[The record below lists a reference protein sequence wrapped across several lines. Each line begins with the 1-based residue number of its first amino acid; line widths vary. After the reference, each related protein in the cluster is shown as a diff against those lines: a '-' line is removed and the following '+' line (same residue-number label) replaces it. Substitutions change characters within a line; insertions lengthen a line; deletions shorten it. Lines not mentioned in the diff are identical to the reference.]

1 MDTDSTP
8 ESENEPDARPAAA
21 PVPTPGTSGS
31 APASTASLE
40 HDVRVAT
47 RTGRYALATAL
58 CAAIVSSVVSAGS
71 AVYVSRNE
79 LARKESAAA
88 AAEVRENRQRVYA
101 DLMTGV
107 AEYVEGLGFLEGTL
121 TRNLPDRETVRA
133 ATDDLTGR
141 GGAAI
146 KTVNMVFLVGSMQ
159 LVPTLDEFMHPYDSF
174 VRVHL
179 NPFILHKFGGSGDVT
194 DPDGLLRD
202 GPGLVDEIDR
212 MMAESGEFVG
222 DFLVRAR
229 EDLGTG

>member
-1 MDTDSTP
+1 M
-8 ESENEPDARPAAA
+8 
-21 PVPTPGTSGS
+21 
-31 APASTASLE
+31 
-40 HDVRVAT
+40 
-47 RTGRYALATAL
+47 
-58 CAAIVSSVVSAGS
+58 VSAGS

-107 AEYVEGLGFLEGTL
+107 AEYVEGLGFLEGAL
-121 TRNLPDRETVRA
+121 TRNPPDRETVRA
-133 ATDDLTGR
+133 AIDDLTR
-141 GGAAI
+141 KGGAAI
-146 KTVNMVFLVGSMQ
+146 KTVNMVFLVGSIQ
-159 LVPTLDEFMHPYDSF
+159 LVPTLDEFMHPYDAF

-179 NPFILHKFGGSGDVT
+179 NPFILHNFGGPGDVT

-222 DFLVRAR
+222 DFIVRAR